1 MGSTKS
7 DQYVFQAIKLLKEI
21 QGDVVGVAKL
31 LKGVDANL
39 VKIIKLLE
47 SLDKEE

>member
-1 MGSTKS
+1 MA
-7 DQYVFQAIKLLKEI
+7 QYIFQATKLLNGI
-21 QGDVVGVAKL
+21 QSDVLGVARL
-31 LKGVDANL
+31 LKDANTNL